1 MKEDAR
7 KTLISLSASLK
18 KKKKRNELKDTVK
31 LRVEKR
37 ANPVEGQL
45 VALH

>member
-7 KTLISLSASLK
+7 KTLISLSASL

-45 VALH
+45 VALY